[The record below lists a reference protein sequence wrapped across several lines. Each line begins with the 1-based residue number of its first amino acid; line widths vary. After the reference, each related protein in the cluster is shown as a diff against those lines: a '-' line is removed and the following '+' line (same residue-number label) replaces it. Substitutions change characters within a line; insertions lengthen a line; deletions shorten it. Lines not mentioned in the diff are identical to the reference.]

1 VRVVDIG
8 IPPDAPVPPP
18 DVALIDDA
26 VVDVLPARAANW
38 TKFTSGHVLVVGGS
52 RGLTG
57 APSLAADAAMR
68 AGAGYVTA
76 LVPASAQPVLE
87 QRLVEVMTRGL
98 PERDGAHAEAG
109 ADAVL
114 EAAERVGS
122 IVLGPGLSKADEAL
136 AFGRA
141 VARRAR
147 VPLVIDADGLNA
159 HAGRLADLAARGAPT
174 VLTPHAGEL
183 GRLLGVESADVDAHR
198 LHHARAAAEASQAIV
213 VLKGDDTLV
222 AEPGGLVAVSPGAT
236 PGLATAG
243 TGDVLS
249 GIAGAVLAR
258 RVEPFAAA
266 CAAVRLHAVAGARAA
281 AQRGVDAVIARD
293 VIDALRR

>member
-1 VRVVDIG
+1 
-8 IPPDAPVPPP
+8 
-18 DVALIDDA
+18 
-26 VVDVLPARAANW
+26 
-38 TKFTSGHVLVVGGS
+38 
-52 RGLTG
+52 
-57 APSLAADAAMR
+57 
-68 AGAGYVTA
+68 VTV

-98 PERDGAHAEAG
+98 PERDGAHTEAG

-222 AEPGGLVAVSPGAT
+222 AEPGGLVAVSAGAT
-236 PGLATAG
+236 PGWPPPGPATCSAG
-243 TGDVLS
+243 SPAPSWPAASSRSRPPAPPCASTLWP
-249 GIAGAVLAR
+249 APAR
-258 RVEPFAAA
+258 PPSAASTPSSP
-266 CAAVRLHAVAGARAA
+266 GT
-281 AQRGVDAVIARD
+281 
-293 VIDALRR
+293 